1 MNMEGEGGLLTDF
14 LLIALLIL
22 INAFFAASE
31 IAIVS
36 VKRNRID
43 YLANTGNKKAKIL
56 MTLIK
61 EPSRFLATIQVGI
74 TFAGF
79 LASASAAVSI
89 SEVLSN
95 LLDKF
100 NIPIIQAYS
109 SQISIVVV
117 TILLS
122 FITLVVGEL
131 LPKRLALDNT
141 EKIAL
146 FTVTPIQMF
155 SKVMKPFIFILTSS
169 TNFLAKIL
177 GSKTDNAE
185 EKVTE
190 EEIRMMVHVGEETG
204 VIKETETEMIDS
216 IFKFD
221 DTLVREVMTPKKD
234 VLALNI
240 NFSKEVFLNKLME
253 NHYSRI
259 PVYDEDIDNIIG
271 ILYLK
276 DLFYKTANSEFQKED
291 IDGILRPAYF
301 VPESK
306 NIDVLF
312 RELQLKQQHMAIII
326 DEYGSV
332 AGIVTIEDL
341 LEQIVGEIDDEF
353 DEHILDIEEIE
364 KDTYMLNGM
373 TSIKHI
379 NEELDIKLPASRF
392 DTINGLVLD
401 ILGTIPQEGS
411 KPIVRYKN
419 IEFKVEKVSDK
430 RIELIRI
437 TIR

>member
-1 MNMEGEGGLLTDF
+1 MEGEGGLLTDF

-234 VLALNI
+234 VFALNI

-276 DLFYKTANSEFQKED
+276 DLFYKTGNSEFQKED